1 MRHNNMPQQKEPR
14 NKEEYIQ
21 FMRGPITDLVKR
33 HAKDQSDLDKGNA
46 VIDRVCQA
54 IVDKKD

>member
-1 MRHNNMPQQKEPR
+1 MPQQKEPR